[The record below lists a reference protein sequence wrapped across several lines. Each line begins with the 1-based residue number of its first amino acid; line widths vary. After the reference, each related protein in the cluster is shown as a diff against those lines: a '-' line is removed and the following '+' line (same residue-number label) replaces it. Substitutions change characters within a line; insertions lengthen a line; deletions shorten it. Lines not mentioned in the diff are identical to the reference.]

1 MTHNT
6 PPATAYFNPNR
17 FGFTCRHD
25 IFPGCD
31 ENARAYDPRPAQRG
45 KLRWRA
51 ACGIWLHC
59 LGLCPRLRGGRA
71 MNGYVCF
78 YKGKRFEVCAGKRR

>member
-31 ENARAYDPRPAQRG
+31 ESARAYDPRPAKRESFAG
-45 KLRWRA
+45 ALLA
-51 ACGIWLHC
+51 AFGFAALACA
-59 LGLCPRLRGGRA
+59 LGFAVAAL
-71 MNGYVCF
+71 
-78 YKGKRFEVCAGKRR
+78 

>member
-31 ENARAYDPRPAQRG
+31 ESARVYDPRPAQRG
-45 KLRWRA
+45 EDFASALLAGLGFA
-51 ACGIWLHC
+51 ALACV
-59 LGLCPRLRGGRA
+59 LGFAVAAL
-71 MNGYVCF
+71 
-78 YKGKRFEVCAGKRR
+78 

>member
-25 IFPGCD
+25 IFPGCG
-31 ENARAYDPRPAQRG
+31 ESARAYDPRPAQRESFTG
-45 KLRWRA
+45 ALLA
-51 ACGIWLHC
+51 A
-59 LGLCPRLRGGRA
+59 LGFAALA
-71 MNGYVCF
+71 
-78 YKGKRFEVCAGKRR
+78 CALALGVAAL

>member
-45 KLRWRA
+45 ESFAGALLA
-51 ACGIWLHC
+51 AFGFTALACV
-59 LGLCPRLRGGRA
+59 LGFAVAAL
-71 MNGYVCF
+71 
-78 YKGKRFEVCAGKRR
+78 